1 MSGKYIPKALR
12 ERVAAQA
19 KYRCGYCQTQEEVV
33 GMALEIDHLV
43 PRAQQGA
50 TDEANLWLACS
61 TCNDT
66 KNDRTRATDPVTG
79 EEVALFNPRKQIWQ
93 EHFGWSADWERI
105 MGMSATG
112 RATLA
117 ALNLNRFHLV
127 RSRRIWVKAG
137 VHPPKD

>member
-19 KYRCGYCQTQEEVV
+19 EYRCGYCQTQEEVV
-33 GMALEIDHLV
+33 GMALEIDHLI

-50 TDEANLWLACS
+50 TDEVNLWLACS

-66 KNDRTRATDPVTG
+66 KNDRISATDPLTG
-79 EEVALFNPRKQIWQ
+79 EAVALFNPRQQAWR
-93 EHFGWSADWERI
+93 EHFNWSAEGDRI
-105 MGMSATG
+105 IGMSGTG
-112 RATLA
+112 RATVA